1 MKSFISMPVD
11 APIHPVRKI
20 PKIKIFKGFGRRK
33 KK

>member
-11 APIHPVRKI
+11 APIHPRKI
-20 PKIKIFKGFGRRK
+20 PKIKIFKGFGGRK